1 MQTKM
6 TAIYLLSPM
15 SKGPWGLEVYGYCP
29 NLAQLDPSFPS
40 AQDTVIASKQGWL
53 WFAMSCQRERHR
65 SGVGHG
71 ASTVASNLKPYFLFY
86 FEIPSGF

>member
-1 MQTKM
+1 
-6 TAIYLLSPM
+6 M
-15 SKGPWGLEVYGYCP
+15 SKGPWGPEVYGCCP

-40 AQDTVIASKQGWL
+40 AQDTVIASKHGWL
-53 WFAMSCQRERHR
+53 WFAMSCQRGRHR

>member
-6 TAIYLLSPM
+6 AAIYLLSAM
-15 SKGPWGLEVYGYCP
+15 SKGPWGSEVYGCSP

-40 AQDTVIASKQGWL
+40 AQDTAVASNHGWL
-53 WFAMSCQRERHR
+53 WLAMSCQRGRHR
-65 SGVGHG
+65 SGAGHG